1 MLDTLIRDVG
11 SRLGL
16 GDQAQPLIEMVTGLI
31 ANPATGGLS
40 GFLDKFRN
48 AGLGS
53 MVQSWLGSSS
63 TPEVPT
69 HAQLESVLGE
79 GEAAG
84 GGLLAKLASSLG
96 LPYGQAA
103 TAVAALI
110 PMLVSRMTPGGMVP
124 ATLPA
129 EFSGLLQGGLSR
141 LGVGGAGAAISAA
154 AASVVSGASSAAS
167 TTAAG
172 VSSAAAGLAS
182 GVSNAASGVAS
193 GVSNAASAAGATAA
207 SAAAALPNS
216 SGGLGKWLPWLIG
229 ALVVIFGISYCS
241 KNKSA
246 DAPPP
251 APAATPA
258 PAPTPAPEPAPA
270 PAPAAATP
278 AAAPEGAAVVDGAEQ
293 GVPTLRVFFDSG
305 KTDVA
310 AEFAGK
316 SKALVD
322 YLAANADTKAVISG
336 FNDPTGDPAKN
347 AELSKQRAQAVQ
359 SALVAAGVAADRTLL
374 EKPADTTPDAAA
386 SNAAA
391 RRVDVTVRK

>member
-11 SRLGL
+11 TRLGL
-16 GDQAQPLIEMVTGLI
+16 GDQAQPLVEMVTGLI

-69 HAQLESVLGE
+69 HEQLESVLGE
-79 GEAAG
+79 GENTG
-84 GGLLAKLASSLG
+84 GGLLSRVASSLG
-96 LPYGQAA
+96 LPYGKAA

-110 PMLVSRMTPGGMVP
+110 PMLVSRMTPRGTVP

-129 EFSGLLQGGLSR
+129 EFGDLLQGGLSR

-154 AASVVSGASSAAS
+154 AASVVSGATSAAS

-172 VSSAAAGLAS
+172 VSNAAS
-182 GVSNAASGVAS
+182 GVSNAARSAS
-193 GVSNAASAAGATAA
+193 ASAASAAQ
-207 SAAAALPNS
+207 ALPDS
-216 SGGLGKWLPWLIG
+216 SGGIGKWLPWLIG

-251 APAATPA
+251 APTATPAPA

-322 YLAANADTKAVISG
+322 YLAANADAKAVISG